1 MSAFTYK
8 KADPAE
14 WDDLLDLAN
23 YVFSNAHEPHDFAAL
38 LPKVYGP
45 NAPFDAAEQFIA
57 RRDDGRLRGL
67 VALRHLDM
75 TAGEDHLHVGFVGTV
90 SVHPYAR
97 GEGHMKNLMRVM
109 KEAACAQQTD
119 ILVLGGQRQRYQYFG
134 FEKGGYRYRFT
145 ISSTNIRHALRDVD
159 ASGIEFADMD
169 GCTEAQLALACALNE
184 RKAVRF
190 NRPAAQFVDIL
201 RSWHSNAS
209 IVLDG
214 GEMIGFAAG
223 DGMEITLQDDAQ
235 LLRVIKAM
243 MTQRGLSRMTI
254 DVQPWEHDRI
264 ALLSTLAEDWSL
276 FSPDM
281 VQVLNWA
288 HTLDVLLRLRS
299 RITPLLDGAC
309 VLEIDGER
317 LRLCVEDGKPSVSHT
332 DAPADLT
339 LTAMDAH
346 QLLFAL
352 QHATTLHPLM
362 KNWLPLP
369 FDVPATDGF

>member
-1 MSAFTYK
+1 
-8 KADPAE
+8 
-14 WDDLLDLAN
+14 
-23 YVFSNAHEPHDFAAL
+23 
-38 LPKVYGP
+38 
-45 NAPFDAAEQFIA
+45 
-57 RRDDGRLRGL
+57 
-67 VALRHLDM
+67 
-75 TAGEDHLHVGFVGTV
+75 
-90 SVHPYAR
+90 
-97 GEGHMKNLMRVM
+97 
-109 KEAACAQQTD
+109 
-119 ILVLGGQRQRYQYFG
+119 
-134 FEKGGYRYRFT
+134 
-145 ISSTNIRHALRDVD
+145 
-159 ASGIEFADMD
+159 
-169 GCTEAQLALACALNE
+169 
-184 RKAVRF
+184 
-190 NRPAAQFVDIL
+190 
-201 RSWHSNAS
+201 
-209 IVLDG
+209 
-214 GEMIGFAAG
+214 
-223 DGMEITLQDDAQ
+223 
-235 LLRVIKAM
+235 

-309 VLEIDGER
+309 ELEIDSER
-317 LRLCVEDGKPSVSHT
+317 LRLCVEGGKPSVSHT

-339 LTAMDAH
+339 LTAMEAH